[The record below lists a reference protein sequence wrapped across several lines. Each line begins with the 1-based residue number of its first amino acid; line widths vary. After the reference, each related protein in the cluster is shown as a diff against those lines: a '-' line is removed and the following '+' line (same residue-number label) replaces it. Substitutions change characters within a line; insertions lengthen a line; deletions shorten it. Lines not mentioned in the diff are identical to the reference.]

1 MSPTSYLLLYPAI
14 WTANIQPFLDHFQ
27 IKVNIPCSNGSFQT
41 KIHKFGF
48 FDLMKAINDFLS
60 WVLPY
65 TEWPMFILL
74 IGGGLFLVFYSKFVP
89 YRYFGHAI
97 AVVSGKYDDKNAKG
111 DVSSFQALSAAVA
124 ATVGLGNISGVAIAI
139 HDGGP
144 GVVFWIWMTALLGM
158 GIKFYSGSLAIM
170 FRDTDSDGKLQ
181 GGPMFYI
188 TRGMGKWARPMA
200 VFFSICGLFGFLGVF
215 TANQFT
221 EAFMG
226 VVKPQETLFMA
237 SEFNWKL
244 GIGFLLAII
253 TSIVI
258 FGGLS
263 KIAKVASAIVPFM
276 VGVYL
281 IAVIFVMANNAVQV
295 LPALKM
301 IFVEAWNF
309 DTIVT
314 GGFWGLVIVGVRRA
328 MFSNE
333 AGLGSAPMY
342 HGQSRNDEPTKEG
355 LVAMLGPFIDTI
367 MVCTFTAVV
376 IILSGAYLEDG
387 SGITMTMSAFE
398 KTLYGF
404 GDILL
409 MVIVTAFAL
418 STLFTYSYY
427 GVKCLSFLTTPKIG
441 KWYNVFFVVMVVFA
455 TVASLDLVKNLID
468 LSYALMVIPNMIA
481 VLYLAPKVNAASK
494 QYFIKKKESGT

>member
-1 MSPTSYLLLYPAI
+1 ME
-14 WTANIQPFLDHFQ
+14 
-27 IKVNIPCSNGSFQT
+27 
-41 KIHKFGF
+41 KINQFITQ
-48 FDLMKAINDFLS
+48 L
-60 WVLPY
+60 LPY
-65 TEWPMFILL
+65 TEWPMFALL
-74 IGGGLFLVFYSKFVP
+74 IGGGLFLVFYSRFLP

-97 AVVSGKYDDKNAKG
+97 AITAGKYDDKNAKG
-111 DVSSFQALSAAVA
+111 EVSSFQALSSAVA

-144 GVVFWIWMTALLGM
+144 GVVFWIWATALIGM
-158 GIKFYSGSLAIM
+158 CIKYYSCSLAIM
-170 FRDTDSDGKLQ
+170 FRGRDSEGNLQ

-188 TRGMGKWARPMA
+188 TQGMGQWAKPLA
-200 VFFSICGLFGFLGVF
+200 IFFCACGLFGFLGVF

-221 EAFMG
+221 ETFMS
-226 VVKPQETLFMA
+226 VLQPQETLVPM
-237 SEFNWKL
+237 SVYSWKL
-244 GIGFLLAII
+244 LIGVVLAII
-253 TSIVI
+253 TSFVI
-258 FGGLS
+258 FGGLT

-276 VGVYL
+276 VLIYL
-281 IAVIFVMANNAVQV
+281 LAVIVVMATNAGQV

-301 IFVEAWNF
+301 IFTEAWNF
-309 DTIVT
+309 HSLVT

-342 HGQSRNDEPTKEG
+342 HGQSKNDEPVREG

-387 SGITMTMSAFE
+387 SGIVMTLTAFR
-398 KTLYGF
+398 KTLFGYGDF
-404 GDILL
+404 LL
-409 MVIVTAFAL
+409 MLIVSAFAL

-427 GVKCLSFLTTPKIG
+427 GVKSLSFLTNAKIG
-441 KWYNVFFVVMVVFA
+441 KLYNWYFVIMIVFA
-455 TVASLDLVKNLID
+455 AIASLELVKNLID

-481 VLYLAPKVNAASK
+481 VLYLAPKVNKASK
-494 QYFIKKKESGT
+494 AYLLKLKNGRA